1 MKVAKHRASSV
12 YCNAIE
18 KIVLAQIYQLVK
30 TEGEGDDVSKL
41 KNGNDDKEHVCMD
54 EGVDEDEDGS
64 EISMDSEG
72 TAGNCDE
79 NSDNRETI
87 QTSEDNSDG
96 EYEDDGMDEDGY
108 DEDSEYE
115 CA

>member
-1 MKVAKHRASSV
+1 MKVAKHRAPSV

-18 KIVLAQIYQLVK
+18 KIVLAQIYQLVQ
-30 TEGEGDDVSKL
+30 TEGEGDDVSKF

-64 EISMDSEG
+64 EFSMDNEE
-72 TAGNCDE
+72 TARNCVE
-79 NSDNRETI
+79 SSDNGETI
-87 QTSEDNSDG
+87 HISEDNSDG
-96 EYEDDGMDEDGY
+96 EYEDDVMDENGY
-108 DEDSEYE
+108 SEDSEYE